1 MTDIRTSE
9 LASLV
14 NRTFFSGRKV
24 IAKDD
29 LKKYP
34 ENDSSAITQAVLPAS
49 ERSVRFSTKF
59 GDIHIMEC

>member
-1 MTDIRTSE
+1 MTEIRTNE
-9 LASLV
+9 LAAFL
-14 NRTFFSGRKV
+14 NRNFFSGRKV

-34 ENDSSAITQAVLPAS
+34 DDESAAITQAVLPAS
-49 ERSVRFSTKF
+49 SKSVRYSSKY